1 MNSCD
6 IKNIIDREEL
16 LQRLDLRIRTMS
28 ELMATHE
35 KYIISLSVSGNEREK
50 AIRQIDKSHKDFIEA
65 VAKIDNDTK
74 EYFDKLRKEYKDC
87 FGKPHKK
94 SVYKAE
100 KPMHLCSECEIKFNE
115 FWENK

>member
-28 ELMATHE
+28 GLMIAHE

-50 AIRQIDKSHKDFIEA
+50 AIRQIEKSHKDFMEA
-65 VAKIDNDTK
+65 VAKIDNDTR
-74 EYFDKLRKEYKDC
+74 ERFDKVRQEYN
-87 FGKPHKK
+87 
-94 SVYKAE
+94 V
-100 KPMHLCSECEIKFNE
+100 SEETE
-115 FWENK
+115 

>member
-1 MNSCD
+1 MNSCE

-35 KYIISLSVSGNEREK
+35 KYIVSLSVSGKEREK

-65 VAKIDNDTK
+65 VAKIDNDIK
-74 EYFDKLRKEYKDC
+74 EDFDKLRKEYN
-87 FGKPHKK
+87 
-94 SVYKAE
+94 V
-100 KPMHLCSECEIKFNE
+100 SEETE
-115 FWENK
+115 